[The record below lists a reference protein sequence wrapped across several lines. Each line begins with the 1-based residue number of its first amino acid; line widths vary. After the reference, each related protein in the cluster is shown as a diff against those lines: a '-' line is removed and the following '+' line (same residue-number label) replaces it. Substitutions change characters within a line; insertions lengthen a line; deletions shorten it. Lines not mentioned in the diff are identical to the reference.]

1 MPSTATQLFAWCLTE
16 HVCRVCFGR
25 VLERW
30 QDTPDGKVRVVRCA
44 NCATELWN
52 QPVTHLCCCGLKTSN
67 GKDAGLRCRRNER
80 PTPEQPAELA
90 VGFGERPHT
99 PPGPSKMRLRVV
111 PGHPSLDLG

>member
-1 MPSTATQLFAWCLTE
+1 MPSITDQLPTWRLTE

-90 VGFGERPHT
+90 VGFGEP
-99 PPGPSKMRLRVV
+99 KAVV
-111 PGHPSLDLG
+111 PRASRKSIGVLGHPSLLLE

>member
-1 MPSTATQLFAWCLTE
+1 MPSITDQLPTWRLTE

-90 VGFGERPHT
+90 VAFGEPKAVMPRAPRKT
-99 PPGPSKMRLRVV
+99 AGVL
-111 PGHPSLDLG
+111 GHPSLLLE

>member
-1 MPSTATQLFAWCLTE
+1 MPTATDQLPAWRLTD

-30 QDTPDGKVRVVRCA
+30 DDTPDGKIQVVRCA
-44 NCATELWN
+44 NCATELWH
-52 QPVTHLCCCGLKTSN
+52 QPVTHLCCCGLKTSR

-90 VGFGERPHT
+90 VGFGDRPHAPT
-99 PPGPSKMRLRVV
+99 GPIKTRHRVIPVRPG
-111 PGHPSLDLG
+111 LDLG

>member
-1 MPSTATQLFAWCLTE
+1 MPSASDQFPAWRLTE

-30 QDTPDGKVRVVRCA
+30 QDTPDGQVQVVRCA

-52 QPVTHLCCCGLKTSN
+52 QPVNHLCCCGLKTSR
-67 GKDAGLRCRRNER
+67 GKDAGLRCRLNER

-90 VGFGERPHT
+90 VGFGEP
-99 PPGPSKMRLRVV
+99 KAVV
-111 PGHPSLDLG
+111 PRASRKSIGVLGHPSLLLE